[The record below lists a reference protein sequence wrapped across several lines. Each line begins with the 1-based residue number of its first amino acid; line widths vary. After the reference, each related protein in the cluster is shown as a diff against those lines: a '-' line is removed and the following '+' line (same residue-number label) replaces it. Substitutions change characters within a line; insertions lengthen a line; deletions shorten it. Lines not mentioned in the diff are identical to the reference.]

1 MTAQVSAPE
10 GLWSRVKTP
19 PDVRRCSYQYKVAP
33 RERLLL
39 EESDRLAVP
48 GATAKSLN
56 PPRPQREKKTLGSC
70 QLPVFGKKAG
80 IFFGP
85 GLLNYS
91 RFQIGVRK
99 LHLATSSKEFKA
111 VIGSFLSL
119 TEQLEL
125 KIVSLCYVLYVP
137 KLSSFIPATVFQL
150 LILLRDS
157 RL

>member
-1 MTAQVSAPE
+1 MIAGEDSSGCPAAAVLLSVQGRAE
-10 GLWSRVKTP
+10 
-19 PDVRRCSYQYKVAP
+19 

-56 PPRPQREKKTLGSC
+56 PPRPQREKTLGSC

-99 LHLATSSKEFKA
+99 LHLTTSSKEFKA
-111 VIGSFLSL
+111 VMGSFLSL

-125 KIVSLCYVLYVP
+125 KIVSLCYVL
-137 KLSSFIPATVFQL
+137 
-150 LILLRDS
+150 
-157 RL
+157 